1 MARTALVSAP
11 ADFFEDAACRT
22 ADTSVFFPTSE
33 TEAGP
38 AKAICAQCPVR
49 EQCLEYALEVRP
61 SDGVWGGMTPIERHR
76 AVRRRQKAARKQR
89 ERAARDA
96 AA

>member
-1 MARTALVSAP
+1 MARSLSISTP
-11 ADFFEDAACRT
+11 ADFFDDAACRT
-22 ADTSVFFPTSE
+22 ADTSVFFPVSE
-33 TEAGP
+33 SDAGP

-49 EQCLEYALEVRP
+49 EQCLEFALEVRP

-76 AVRRRQKAARKQR
+76 AVRRRQKAARKEK
-89 ERAARDA
+89 ERANRTA